1 MIIRHPR
8 SRPQRIVR
16 VLCGLLAVF
25 AAGCEQASE
34 SAAPG
39 AAPPAAVS
47 SDPVLGRVGA
57 SDILLADVEAPI
69 ALALYDLDMQ
79 RYRLLRQSLEI
90 AALERLDASGQRQR
104 IAELRLQPPS
114 PPRLRIGIDAARTR
128 PAADAPVTVLT
139 FCNFESPHCVRLQ
152 NLLDQV
158 LPLFEGGARHAARH
172 FALPFH
178 RNAEL
183 AALAAHCALEQGA
196 YWRFHDLLLAS
207 SGPLNRGRL
216 DAAARAATLDLS
228 AFAECLDSQ
237 RYRAELAS
245 DSQAAAELGVGQL
258 PGIFVNGLYAG
269 SGVDAGQL
277 TWLIESELQ
286 RLGIASPRQRAA
298 TGRSVAPLL
307 LDAVLHSTAPG
318 QGLAMLAPAAAPRR
332 TGMFREGEAISH
344 ALILRRVTRDGIEL
358 VNDGRVEWLG
368 FGDEHLVAD
377 DDEQPVAEA
386 QPILRPHRAVPVT
399 LDRDEVLVRLAD
411 RSGLHEVLE
420 TVPMKSGDYH
430 QLRIQEIRPGSLYEL
445 LGLEAGDV
453 ILGVNE
459 QPVHEAE
466 IPLWDAL
473 EREREVRVRVMR
485 RGGLARHYT
494 YRFED

>member
-1 MIIRHPR
+1 MHDQQTHRRPERLVQALIGMIAI
-8 SRPQRIVR
+8 
-16 VLCGLLAVF
+16 F
-25 AAGCEQASE
+25 AAACEQAPE
-34 SAAPG
+34 PVAP
-39 AAPPAAVS
+39 AVLPAAAVS
-47 SDPVLGRVGA
+47 SDPVLGRVHD
-57 SDILLADVEAPI
+57 SDIRQADVEASI
-69 ALALYDLDMQ
+69 AVALFDVDLQ

-90 AALERLDASGQRQR
+90 AALERLDANGERPR
-104 IAELRLQPPS
+104 AAELYLQPPS
-114 PPRLRIGIDAARTR
+114 PPRLRISIDAARTR
-128 PAADAPVTVLT
+128 PATDAPVTVLT

-152 NLLDQV
+152 NILDQV
-158 LPLFEGGARHAARH
+158 LPLFEGSARHAARH

-178 RNAEL
+178 RNAGL

-196 YWRFHDLLLAS
+196 YWRFHDLLLAG
-207 SGPLNRGRL
+207 SGLLNRSRL
-216 DAAARAATLDLS
+216 DAAARAAALDLD

-237 RYRAELAS
+237 RYRPGIAK
-245 DSQAAAELGVGQL
+245 DSQAAAELGVTQL

-269 SGVDAGQL
+269 SVLEAGQL

-298 TGRSVAPLL
+298 TERSAAPLL
-307 LDAVLHSTAPG
+307 LDAVLHSAAPG
-318 QGLAMLAPAAAPRR
+318 QGLAMLAPAAAPQR
-332 TGMFREGEAISH
+332 TGLFREGEAISH
-344 ALILRRVTRDGIEL
+344 SLILRRVTRDGIEL
-358 VNDGRVEWLG
+358 VNRGNAEWLG
-368 FGDEHLVAD
+368 FGDEHLVAN
-377 DDEQPVAEA
+377 DEPPVADA
-386 QPILRPHRAVPVT
+386 QPMLRPHRAVPVT
-399 LDRDEVLVRLAD
+399 LDRGEVLVRLAD

-430 QLRIQEIRPGSLYEL
+430 QLRIQEVRPGSLYEL
-445 LGLEAGDV
+445 LGLEGGDV